1 MEAVAIELLDQ
12 QREAKLAQRSPSR
25 LTGKAGAPAP
35 HLITAHPGET
45 LRCVVVARPV
55 MRPGRSP
62 LLPLPLFLSPLFL
75 SPLFLLLL
83 FLLLLFLL
91 LLRAIQRKLQSPHF
105 AAQGVVLT
113 QQCFHIAGDPFM
125 ACSPIHSVAD
135 CR

>member
-1 MEAVAIELLDQ
+1 M
-12 QREAKLAQRSPSR
+12 
-25 LTGKAGAPAP
+25 
-35 HLITAHPGET
+35 
-45 LRCVVVARPV
+45 VVACPL
-55 MRPGRSP
+55 MRPGRNP

-75 SPLFLLLL
+75 SPLFLS
-83 FLLLLFLL
+83 LLFLL